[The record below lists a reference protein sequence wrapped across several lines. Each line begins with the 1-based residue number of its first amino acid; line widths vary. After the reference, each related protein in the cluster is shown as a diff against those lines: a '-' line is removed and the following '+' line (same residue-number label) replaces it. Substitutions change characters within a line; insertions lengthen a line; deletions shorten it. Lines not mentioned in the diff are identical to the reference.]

1 MSERNGAGAPRT
13 GASSAVG
20 DLADSPVLVR
30 VSGASLAA
38 ALLLVAT
45 VTRREAELLSR
56 FNPGRV
62 VLVPLAVR
70 VVVDPS
76 AFLI

>member
-1 MSERNGAGAPRT
+1 MEERNGGAGMT
-13 GASSAVG
+13 GGSSDVG
-20 DLADSPVLVR
+20 DVFDSVVLVR
-30 VSGASLAA
+30 ERGASLAA

-45 VTRREAELLSR
+45 DTRREAEGGLR
-56 FNPGRV
+56 FKPGRV

-76 AFLI
+76 GFLI

>member
-1 MSERNGAGAPRT
+1 VTTGGSSE
-13 GASSAVG
+13 VG

-30 VSGASLAA
+30 VRGASLEA

-45 VTRREAELLSR
+45 VTRREAEDLSR